1 MVVCAGDSVHWELNT
16 DKYVFSSR
24 SDAFSFKE
32 RKSLMYFND
41 NVGRLLTFL
50 TTIFLVTPQWQT
62 IKINIVLFKRTV
74 GNDSNGCM
82 I

>member
-1 MVVCAGDSVHWELNT
+1 MLVCAGDSVHWELNT

-32 RKSLMYFND
+32 RKSLVYFND

-50 TTIFLVTPQWQT
+50 TTILKSILYYLNVLWVTIQT
-62 IKINIVLFKRTV
+62 DV
-74 GNDSNGCM
+74 
-82 I
+82 